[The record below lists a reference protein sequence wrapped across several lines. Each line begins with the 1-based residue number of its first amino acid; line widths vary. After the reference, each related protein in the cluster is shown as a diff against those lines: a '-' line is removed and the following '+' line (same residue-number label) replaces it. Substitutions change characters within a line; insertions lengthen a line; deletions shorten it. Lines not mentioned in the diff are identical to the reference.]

1 MKQPEMPKGI
11 HAAFPA
17 NISEYMADVG
27 RKGGQTGGKRRGK
40 NLTKAQRS
48 KIAVKAAKKKAKRSR

>member
-17 NISEYMADVG
+17 NISEYMAAVG
-27 RKGGQTGGKRRGK
+27 RKGGQTHGKRRPK
-40 NLTKAQRS
+40 TRTRRS
-48 KIAVKAAKKKAKRSR
+48 KIAARAGKKKAKRSR

>member
-17 NISEYMADVG
+17 NISEYMAAVG
-27 RKGGQTGGKRRGK
+27 RKGGQTGGKRWGK
-40 NLTKAQRS
+40 NLTKARRS
-48 KIAVKAAKKKAKRSR
+48 KIAAKAAKKKAKRSR